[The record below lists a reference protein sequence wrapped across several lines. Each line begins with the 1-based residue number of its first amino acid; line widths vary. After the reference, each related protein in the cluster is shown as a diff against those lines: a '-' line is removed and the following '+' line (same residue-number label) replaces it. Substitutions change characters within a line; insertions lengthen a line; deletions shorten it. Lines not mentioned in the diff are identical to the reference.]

1 LANARR
7 NLAIGIDAPS
17 YSDER
22 QLALFR
28 DAIEMRRRHH
38 AFHRTMETY
47 KYDRR
52 RLPRTRVCMRRA
64 SSQNRCHKGNGASME
79 RSIENSLASTG

>member
-1 LANARR
+1 MLAGIS
-7 NLAIGIDAPS
+7 AIGFDAPS
-17 YSDER
+17 HSDER

-28 DAIEMRRRHH
+28 DAIEMCRRHH

-52 RLPRTRVCMRRA
+52 RLLRTRVCMRRA
-64 SSQNRCHKGNGASME
+64 SSQNRCHKGNYTSTKRG
-79 RSIENSLASTG
+79 IENSPASTE

>member
-1 LANARR
+1 MLAGIS
-7 NLAIGIDAPS
+7 AIGFDAPS
-17 YSDER
+17 HSDER

-28 DAIEMRRRHH
+28 DAIEMCRRHH

-52 RLPRTRVCMRRA
+52 RLLRTRVCMRRA
-64 SSQNRCHKGNGASME
+64 SSQNRCHKRNGASTDCSME
-79 RSIENSLASTG
+79 NNLASTG